1 MNPEWQTL
9 LQQSGAQ
16 MGQGDQGVQDFGDPA
31 REILAARDAT
41 VVAPLTH
48 LGLIRVAGA
57 DAVEYLHNL
66 TSNDVKKLPAD
77 KAEHNS
83 LNSAKGRMVASLLT
97 WRDDGGLMALI
108 SRDLQG
114 PVQKKL
120 AMYILRSKVKLTDA
134 TDEMPLLGLSGAQ
147 APALLEAIGASLP
160 QGDLDLTRFAGGSVI
175 RLSAQRFLLVL
186 TAAATPGIWQTL
198 STKAQ
203 VVGSLAWRWLDIQ
216 AGLPRISLPTQEH
229 FVPQMVNF
237 DALGGL
243 SFTKG
248 CYPGQ
253 EVVARTRYLGKIK
266 RRMFLAHADTCPA
279 PGSAIYA
286 PSTAE
291 QSCGNVVDATPSP
304 EGGFDL
310 LAVIQI
316 PCVEAGPVH
325 LGALDGPSLQIR
337 PLPYGLTE

>member
-1 MNPEWQTL
+1 
-9 LQQSGAQ
+9 
-16 MGQGDQGVQDFGDPA
+16 
-31 REILAARDAT
+31 
-41 VVAPLTH
+41 
-48 LGLIRVAGA
+48 
-57 DAVEYLHNL
+57 
-66 TSNDVKKLPAD
+66 
-77 KAEHNS
+77 

-97 WRDDGGLMALI
+97 WREEGGLMALI
-108 SRDLQG
+108 SRDLQA

-120 AMYILRSKVKLTDA
+120 TMYILRSKVKLTDA
-134 TDEMPLLGLSGAQ
+134 TDELPLLGLSGSQ
-147 APALLEAIGASLP
+147 APALLEAIGASVP
-160 QGDLDLTRFAGGSVI
+160 QGDLDMTRFAGGSVI

-186 TAAATPGIWQTL
+186 TAAAAPGIWQTL
-198 STKAQ
+198 SAQ
-203 VVGSLAWRWLDIQ
+203 AQPVGSQAWRWLDIQ

-266 RRMFLAHADTCPA
+266 RRMFLAHADICPP
-279 PGSAIYA
+279 PGTAIYA

-325 LGALDGPSLQIR
+325 LTTQDGPSLTIR
-337 PLPYGLTE
+337 PLPYSLPE